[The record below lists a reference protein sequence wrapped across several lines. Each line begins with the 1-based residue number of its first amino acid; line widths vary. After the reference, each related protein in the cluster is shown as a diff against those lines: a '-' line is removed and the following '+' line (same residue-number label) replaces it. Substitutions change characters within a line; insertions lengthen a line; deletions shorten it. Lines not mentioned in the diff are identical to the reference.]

1 MSTVVLYDATNIDG
15 LPWPNDE
22 EGQAAKAWIEP
33 WIRQGPERYVDNIQT
48 RMMALVID
56 GQYVLPITVN
66 EQEYD
71 NAYVCSPYTHYVS
84 YAKQELGML
93 KQPLLERPLAWLLS
107 GIGYG
112 MKLARCNRVVNVNNW
127 LLSTN
132 LYPRMTPEHVLAII
146 AMLQARFPDYAIV
159 FRSLNRRYYPEL
171 CRSLEEA
178 GCALVPS
185 RQIYCLDTRDSSTQN
200 AKARWL
206 IKRDEGLLAK
216 HGYEA
221 VPHNELAPADI
232 PRFVQLYNL
241 LYIDKYSPCNPQ
253 FNELF
258 FTHALAE
265 KTLRFVALRT
275 AGGRIDGILGYFCR
289 GGILTTPIF
298 GYDTALPLE
307 TGLYRMLS
315 AVLFREAQRL
325 GMQWNESSGAAQF
338 KRNRGAAGHWEY
350 SAVMDRHLPA
360 YRRSCWSFI
369 SLVANRIGV
378 PLMERHKL

>member
-1 MSTVVLYDATNIDG
+1 MSIAVLYDAANIDR

-33 WIRQGPERYVDNIQT
+33 WIRHGPERDVDNIQT
-48 RMMALVID
+48 RMMVIVID
-56 GQYVLPITVN
+56 DQYVLPITVN

-71 NAYVCSPYTHYVS
+71 NAYVCSPYTHYVT

-107 GIGYG
+107 GIGFG
-112 MKLARCNRVVNVNNW
+112 MKLARCNRVVHVNNY

-132 LYPRMTPEHVLAII
+132 LYPRMTAEHVSAII
-146 AMLQARFPDYAIV
+146 ALLQARFPDHSIV
-159 FRSLNRRYYPEL
+159 FRSLNRHYYPEL
-171 CRSLEEA
+171 CRSLEKA

-185 RQIYCLDTRDSSTQN
+185 RQIYCLDTRDSRTQN

-216 HGYEA
+216 HEYEI
-221 VPHNELAPADI
+221 VRHEELVPADV
-232 PRFVQLYNL
+232 PRMVQLYNL

-253 FNELF
+253 FNERF
-258 FTHALAE
+258 FEHALAA

-275 AGGRIDGILGYFCR
+275 SRGRIDGIMGYFCR
-289 GGILTTPIF
+289 NGILTTPIF

-315 AVLFREAQRL
+315 AVLFREVQRL

-338 KRNRGAAGHWEY
+338 KRNRGATGHWEY
-350 SAVMDRHLPA
+350 SAIMDRHLPV

-369 SLVANRIGV
+369 SLAANRIGV